1 MEILS
6 QFTIYLTLLLIFLIV
21 ILLAMAGFCA
31 VMRQI
36 DKRKKLSP
44 RVMKWVEVLDWLKEE
59 KDDN

>member
-6 QFTIYLTLLLIFLIV
+6 QFTVYLTLLLIFFIL

-31 VMRQI
+31 VVRRI
-36 DKRKKLSP
+36 NKTKKVSP

-59 KDDN
+59 DDE

>member
-1 MEILS
+1 MQILS

-44 RVMKWVEVLDWLKEE
+44 RIMKWVEVLDWLKEE
-59 KDDN
+59 E

>member
-6 QFTIYLTLLLIFLIV
+6 QFTIYLTLLIIFFILV
-21 ILLAMAGFCA
+21 LLAMAGFCA

-36 DKRKKLSP
+36 NKRKRLTP

-59 KDDN
+59 DDE

>member
-36 DKRKKLSP
+36 NKRKKLSQ

-59 KDDN
+59 NNE